1 MTRTF
6 PPSALFTLHTMPS
19 PNARGYFCLT
29 LGHGTRTGRKE
40 RGGGQRSTHQDA
52 FVKAVVPMERAP
64 QRYSTLPG
72 MHAGSAWFARMLDY
86 QQAHVRTPAMIPAPL
101 GAPRIPRH
109 NDTGLGC
116 SNDFRSQ
123 VRRLSKW
130 LVRHKG
136 EERKYPDFMPRH
148 AQIVGLGRSSDG
160 AKTLWACIMYVRLKY
175 E

>member
-1 MTRTF
+1 
-6 PPSALFTLHTMPS
+6 MPS

-86 QQAHVRTPAMIPAPL
+86 QQAHVRTPAMILAPL
-101 GAPRIPRH
+101 GACPRYAVTQRH
-109 NDTGLGC
+109 VLNLVCVHTTGHRTTNNIYIYIYHQDLQMFLIDTPDSGLK
-116 SNDFRSQ
+116 FFI
-123 VRRLSKW
+123 K
-130 LVRHKG
+130 
-136 EERKYPDFMPRH
+136 ER
-148 AQIVGLGRSSDG
+148 V
-160 AKTLWACIMYVRLKY
+160 
-175 E
+175 